1 MSIYFDPQEEAEIRA
16 EIRRRAYQRRETF
29 IKDFE
34 EEYKDPTPDFVAEE
48 GESPRDQFARFM
60 EGPNHDDPRF
70 QEPEPEPEPD
80 LGDVLREAFDRI
92 RHE

>member
-16 EIRRRAYQRRETF
+16 EIHWRAYQRREKH
-29 IKDFE
+29 IKDLE
-34 EEYKDPTPDFVAEE
+34 EELKDPTPDFVAKE

-60 EGPNHDDPRF
+60 EGRYHGDPRF

-80 LGDVLREAFDRI
+80 LGDVLREAFGRL